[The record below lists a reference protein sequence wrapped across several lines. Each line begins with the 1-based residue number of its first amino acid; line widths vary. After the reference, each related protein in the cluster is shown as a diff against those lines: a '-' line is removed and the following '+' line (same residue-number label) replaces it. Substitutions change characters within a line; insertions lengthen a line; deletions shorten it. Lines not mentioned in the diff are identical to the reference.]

1 MPHRKSNPQRKH
13 YGLGMLFPGGNPIAN
28 YVKNKATRG
37 AQRFLGRQRI
47 AIGSMARNAMR
58 GIGRTKT
65 IRRPRINNVKVEG
78 TGGQISS
85 FKASRQMSPIDRKL
99 TKDLGAQY
107 WYQNYAT
114 RLTSTPGTQNYIAFS
129 MFGNYGTNGDF
140 NNDLASIQTYV
151 NTQILL
157 GGTVTNAAL
166 QGSKTTKFMTS
177 QCKATYKMTNQDSGN
192 AEVRIY
198 DIAVRRDSS
207 LFPSTAW
214 AQGTKDESGTGTF
227 DYSMQLGVEPT
238 SSQTFNAFY
247 KIKQQTRIILGAG
260 QSHTHYVNL
269 KPNKWIDG
277 ECILN
282 GASYLAG
289 YTMFT
294 IILVS
299 GMPYNDLTT
308 QTQVSSGQCNLDI
321 VATKQHKY
329 YVLQNA
335 TTQFN
340 ATPTRLPTSFAVQEE
355 VMQTGYGTKVADL
368 PA

>member
-1 MPHRKSNPQRKH
+1 MPYRKSNPQRKR
-13 YGLGMLFPGGNPIAN
+13 YGLGMMFPVGQAIAS
-28 YVKNKATRG
+28 YVKNKATRS
-37 AQRFLGRQRI
+37 AQRHLGRQRI
-47 AIGSMARNAMR
+47 AIGSMARTAMR
-58 GIGRTKT
+58 GIGKTKT

-85 FKASRQMSPIDRKL
+85 FKASRAMSPIDRKL

-107 WYQNYAT
+107 WYQNNAQ
-114 RLTSTPGTQNYIAFS
+114 RLTCTPGKQAYYAYS
-129 MFGNYGTNGDF
+129 MFGNYPVNGDA
-140 NNDLASIQTYV
+140 NNDLAEIQSYI

-157 GGTVTNAAL
+157 GGGVTGAAL

-192 AEVRIY
+192 CEVRIY
-198 DIAVRRDSS
+198 DIAVRRDTGVY
-207 LFPSTAW
+207 PTTAW
-214 AQGTKDESGTGTF
+214 SGGAQDESGTGSF
-227 DYSMQLGVEPT
+227 DYSLQLGVEPT

-247 KIKQQTRIILGAG
+247 KIKQQTRIILGSG

-277 ECILN
+277 ELVGN
-282 GASYLAG
+282 GANYLAG
-289 YTMFT
+289 YTFFT
-294 IILVS
+294 LILVS

-321 VATKQHKY
+321 VMTKQHKY

-340 ATPTRLPTSFAVQEE
+340 ATASRLPTSFTVQEE
-355 VMQTGYGTKVADL
+355 VMQTGYGTKLADA